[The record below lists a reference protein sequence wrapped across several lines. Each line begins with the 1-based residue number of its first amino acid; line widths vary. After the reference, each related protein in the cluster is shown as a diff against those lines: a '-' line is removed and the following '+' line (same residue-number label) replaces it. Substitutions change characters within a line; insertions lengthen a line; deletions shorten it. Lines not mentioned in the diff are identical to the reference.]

1 MEKIRLADAHIDTLT
16 KFRNNPFDTPLS
28 LDEITEQ
35 SYLDNKFANWNL
47 SEFQNMGGV
56 LQYFAIFTP
65 PELTGNEAVAFAV
78 RAIGDFIKFKPYNV
92 NLLLNKSDFD
102 INKINILLSIE
113 GASPL
118 VNDDSFLY
126 AYHQLGIR
134 AIGITWNHR
143 NFLADGIDEPFGLTK
158 YGREIIHK
166 MEKLGVIVDVSHLNN
181 QGFRDVCEIANKPF
195 IASHSNAKSILN
207 HPRNLE
213 DWQIKEIIE
222 RGGFIGLNFYSE
234 FISGSNKY
242 GSNKL
247 SLTDELNFFRKHIE
261 HFLNLGAID
270 VLGFGGD
277 FDGIT
282 RSPFRNVRDYE
293 VIYNLLIEMKLNET
307 EIQKLFAD
315 NLINYTL
322 KMLN

>member
-1 MEKIRLADAHIDTLT
+1 
-16 KFRNNPFDTPLS
+16 
-28 LDEITEQ
+28 
-35 SYLDNKFANWNL
+35 
-47 SEFQNMGGV
+47 MGGV

-65 PELTGNEAVAFAV
+65 PELTGNEAVAFAF
-78 RAIGDFIKFKPYNV
+78 RAIGDFIKFKPNNV

-102 INKINILLSIE
+102 TNKLNILLSIE
-113 GASPL
+113 GATPL
-118 VNDDSFLY
+118 VNDDSFLFAFY
-126 AYHQLGIR
+126 QLGIR

-158 YGREIIHK
+158 YGREIIRK
-166 MEKLGVIVDVSHLNN
+166 MEKLGIIVDVSHLNN

-195 IASHSNAKSILN
+195 IASHSNAKSIIN

-234 FISGSNKY
+234 FISGSY
-242 GSNKL
+242 KL
-247 SLTDELNFFRKHIE
+247 SLTDELNYFRQHIE

-293 VIYNLLIEMKLNET
+293 VIYNLLTEMKLNET